1 MTQTIRR
8 VLLLLLWLVA
18 TPSRGQS
25 HASVVTADIDRF
37 WQAYDRIVT
46 TKDSAQ
52 QYAYLNTLFLQPGS
66 AGLQALLQA
75 RNYSARSYVEAINQY
90 PLFWQ
95 SVRQNTARAPSLARK
110 AAAQVRKLRRLYP
123 DLRPA
128 TTYFT
133 VGAFRTGGTAAGNMV
148 LLGSELALADRTTNT
163 TEFGPDL
170 APLASHIATKTDAD
184 VLFTVVHE
192 YVHTQQKT
200 TLGHTLLAQCVLEGV
215 AEFVAVTATGHRS
228 TLPALAYGAANAA
241 QVKQRFAAHLLNP
254 SPGFWLYS
262 NEQNEFGMRDLG
274 YYVGYALCQA
284 YYERAADKQQAVKT
298 MIELDYND
306 EAALL
311 AFVDRAGYFPQAS
324 AQLKAG
330 FEAGRPR
337 VLEFARG
344 AGPAAPTTSG
354 RSTITLTFS
363 SPMDPQHRNFELGP
377 LGADHLLR
385 VQRFLGFSADGTSAT
400 VEVVVQPNRH
410 HQLLVGDGFR
420 SRDGRSLQPFLIDFT
435 SAAN

>member
-1 MTQTIRR
+1 MTQTLRC
-8 VLLLLLWLVA
+8 VVLLLLWLVA
-18 TPSRGQS
+18 APSRGQG
-25 HASVVTADIDRF
+25 HASFVTADIDRF

-66 AGLQALLQA
+66 PGLQALRQA
-75 RNYSARSYVEAINQY
+75 RTYTAQSYVEAINRY
-90 PLFWQ
+90 PRFWQ
-95 SVRQNTARAPSLARK
+95 SVRPNTARAPALARK
-110 AAAQVRKLRRLYP
+110 AAAQVRHLRRLYP
-123 DLRPA
+123 DLRMA

-133 VGAFRTGGTAAGNMV
+133 MGAFRTGGTAAGNMV
-148 LLGSELALADRTTNT
+148 LLGSELALADATTNT

-170 APLASHIATKTDAD
+170 APLKAHIAAKTEAD

-200 TLGHTLLAQCVLEGV
+200 TLGNTLLAQCVLEGV

-241 QVKQRFAAHLLNP
+241 KVKQRFGAHLLNP

-262 NEQNEFGMRDLG
+262 NEPNEFDTRDLG
-274 YYVGYALCQA
+274 YYVGYALCQG
-284 YYERAADKQQAVKT
+284 YYERAGDKKGAIKT

-311 AFVDRAGYFPQAS
+311 AFVDQAGYFSQAS

-330 FEAGRPR
+330 FGAGRPR
-337 VLEFARG
+337 VLGFTRG
-344 AGPAAPTTSG
+344 AGPAAVTPG

-363 SPMDPQHRNFELGP
+363 SPMDPQYRNFELGP
-377 LGADHLLR
+377 LGVDHLLR
-385 VQRFLGFSADGTSAT
+385 VQRFLGFSADGTTAT

-410 HQLLVGDGFR
+410 YQLLVGDGFR

>member
-1 MTQTIRR
+1 MTKTIRC
-8 VLLLLLWLVA
+8 VLLLLLVA
-18 TPSRGQS
+18 VTSRGQGTD
-25 HASVVTADIDRF
+25 AFVTADLDRF
-37 WQAYDRIVT
+37 WNAYDRMVT

-52 QYAYLNTLFLQPGS
+52 QYAYLDALFLQPGS
-66 AGLQALLQA
+66 PGLKALMQA
-75 RNYSARSYVEAINQY
+75 RNYTAQSYVEAINRY

-95 SVRQNTARAPSLARK
+95 SIRKNTARAPAFARK
-110 AAAQVRKLRRLYP
+110 AAAQVQKLRHLYP

-133 VGAFRTGGTAAGNMV
+133 VGAFRTGGTTAGNRV

-163 TEFGPDL
+163 TEFGPEL
-170 APLASHIATKTDAD
+170 APLKALLAAQTEAD
-184 VLFTVVHE
+184 VLFTIVHE

-200 TLGHTLLAQCVLEGV
+200 TLGPTLLAQCVLEGV

-228 TLPALAYGAANAA
+228 TLPALAYGAAHTAA
-241 QVKQRFAAHLLNP
+241 VQQRFATHLFNP

-262 NEQNEFGMRDLG
+262 NAPTEFGTRDLG

-284 YYERAADKQQAVKT
+284 YYQRAADKQRAVKT
-298 MIELDYND
+298 MIALDYND

-330 FEAGRPR
+330 FNAGRPH
-337 VLEFARG
+337 VLGFTRG
-344 AGPAAPTTSG
+344 ANPVASPTPA
-354 RSTITLTFS
+354 RSTITLRFS
-363 SPMDPQHRNFELGP
+363 TPMDPQHRNFELGP
-377 LGADHLLR
+377 MGVDQLLR
-385 VQRFLGFSADGTSAT
+385 VQRFVGFSADYTSAT
-400 VEVVVQPNRH
+400 IEVEVQPKRH
-410 HQLLVGDGFR
+410 YQLLVGDGFQ
-420 SRDGRSLQPFLIDFT
+420 SQDGRSLQPFLIDFT